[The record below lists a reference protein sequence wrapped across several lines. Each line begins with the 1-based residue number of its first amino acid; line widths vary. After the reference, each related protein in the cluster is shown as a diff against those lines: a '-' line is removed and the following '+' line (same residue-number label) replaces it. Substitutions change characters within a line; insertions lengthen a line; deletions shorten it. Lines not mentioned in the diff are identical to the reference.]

1 MFYYPP
7 QTAKNH
13 GIPHNLH
20 LWKTLVSSVGQ
31 IQYWNKSRGSGA
43 DYTGSC
49 SESNADSESWAAWL
63 TKLKPLHL
71 VEMHEGSTK
80 NVVCEISVKCMHR
93 A

>member
-1 MFYYPP
+1 MPY
-7 QTAKNH
+7 
-13 GIPHNLH
+13 NLH

-49 SESNADSESWAAWL
+49 SESDADSESWAAWL